1 MFDSVQ
7 CLFFPPTKR
16 LWAPRDSFTF
26 LEKFNFINLFFFR
39 GIELEKGLVVYS
51 NDMMKE

>member
-16 LWAPRDSFTF
+16 LWAPRDLFTF
-26 LEKFNFINLFFFR
+26 LEKLNLVNLFFYR
-39 GIELEKGLVVYS
+39 GIALEKGLVVCL